1 MHLSCLTQI
10 HYKFWGRVI
19 LIHPL
24 LEYIPR
30 SHIYDRSNSTILE
43 SELDNFR
50 SLWHARPTWIAL
62 IVSWMVGALTYFVLL
77 KLSESL
83 GELLTPGTIFGGIA
97 YFAITLLVP
106 IGTAFSSCCTAP
118 IRRVS
123 NYWSTLPYSLPAPVS
138 ILIFQACTLPNSIGN
153 KMILLFEL
161 PILGFVGGLIG
172 SFFGWRL
179 RSLSN
184 RHSN

>member
-1 MHLSCLTQI
+1 MGQVL
-10 HYKFWGRVI
+10 
-19 LIHPL
+19 LIRPFV
-24 LEYIPR
+24 EYIPR
-30 SHIYDRSNSTILE
+30 SRIYDRSNSTILE

-62 IVSWMVGALTYFVLL
+62 IVSWMVGALTYFALL

-97 YFAITLLVP
+97 YFTITLLVP
-106 IGTAFSSCCTAP
+106 IGVAFSSCCTAP
-118 IRRVS
+118 VCRVR
-123 NYWSTLPYSLPAPVS
+123 NYWNMLPYSLPVPVS
-138 ILIFQACTLPNSIGN
+138 IFIYQAITLPDSIGN

-172 SFFGWRL
+172 SYFGWRL
-179 RSLSN
+179 RDLSS
-184 RHSN
+184 RPTI